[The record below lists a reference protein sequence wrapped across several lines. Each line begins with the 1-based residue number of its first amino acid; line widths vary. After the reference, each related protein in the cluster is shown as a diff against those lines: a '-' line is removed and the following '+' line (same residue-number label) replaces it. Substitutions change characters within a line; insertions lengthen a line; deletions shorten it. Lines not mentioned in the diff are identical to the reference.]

1 MGRAI
6 NNENAIDKLQIEMKE
21 LQAVVEELS
30 NALINTKQ
38 VHHVDMD
45 KEFTPPAGTRK
56 RTTKRKT
63 AVIEKSS
70 AEA

>member
-6 NNENAIDKLQIEMKE
+6 EDRKDINKLQMEMKE
-21 LQAVVEELS
+21 LQDVVAELS
-30 NALINTKQ
+30 NALISTKQ
-38 VHHVDMD
+38 VHHLDD
-45 KEFTPPAGTRK
+45 EAGTRK

-63 AVIEKSS
+63 AVIEKDN